1 MELRSRKYRF
11 PAAEGSRRQLLIS
24 LLGSNPIYAWIRAYD
39 MRCSRE
45 ARGEIS
51 ECMLAKEMY
60 ERFVE
65 FCKANDVEEKD
76 IPTIQKFGRDM
87 SDKYGFFKKRSQ
99 GGMTYQVYGAQ
110 MIDLK
115 QELLINDVNNKLR
128 GEEDIKQPES
138 FIQPDD

>member
-1 MELRSRKYRF
+1 
-11 PAAEGSRRQLLIS
+11 
-24 LLGSNPIYAWIRAYD
+24 
-39 MRCSRE
+39 MRYSPE

-51 ECMLAKEMY
+51 EWLLAKDLY

-65 FCKANDVEEKD
+65 FCKANDVEDRE

-87 SDKYGFFKKRSQ
+87 SEKYRFFKKRSQ

-115 QELLINDVNNKLR
+115 QELLINDVKNKLR

>member
-1 MELRSRKYRF
+1 
-11 PAAEGSRRQLLIS
+11 
-24 LLGSNPIYAWIRAYD
+24 
-39 MRCSRE
+39 
-45 ARGEIS
+45 
-51 ECMLAKEMY
+51 MY

-87 SDKYGFFKKRSQ
+87 SDKYGFLKKRSQ
-99 GGMTYQVYGAQ
+99 CGMTYQVYGAQ

-115 QELLINDVNNKLR
+115 QELLINDVKNKLR

>member
-1 MELRSRKYRF
+1 
-11 PAAEGSRRQLLIS
+11 
-24 LLGSNPIYAWIRAYD
+24 
-39 MRCSRE
+39 MRYSPE
-45 ARGEIS
+45 AKSEIS

-65 FCKANDVEEKD
+65 FCKVNDVEEKD

-87 SDKYGFFKKRSQ
+87 SEKYRFFKKRSQ

-115 QELLINDVNNKLR
+115 QEVLINDVKTTLR
-128 GEEDIKQPES
+128 GEEDIKQPDT